1 MGVYRVPEEAGA
13 VTAPYDPFGARAVLS
28 LPDRNVTYYR
38 LAAVSDHSPVGF
50 DRVPVTVKV
59 LLENVLRSVRAG
71 RATPED
77 ALLLASW
84 QPGGGAGREFP
95 FFPARVLL
103 QDLTG
108 VPVLV
113 DLAAMRAAVA
123 RLGGDARR
131 VNPVVPADLVID
143 HSVQVDFFGTATAL
157 LRNVEKEYERNR
169 ERYALF
175 RWAQQA
181 FDNLRIVPPGT
192 GIVHQVNLEALAP
205 VVWRRAVEGE
215 VVAFPDT
222 LVGTDSHTPMVNAL
236 GVLGWGVGGIE
247 AEAVLLGHPL
257 SLRVPEIVGVRLL
270 GQMPEGSTATDLVL
284 TLTQVLRRV
293 GVVGAFVEFFGE
305 GIRSLSLPDRATV
318 SNMAP
323 EYGATSAL
331 FPIDASTLEYL
342 RLTGR
347 SEAQITLVERYAKA
361 QGLFRL
367 EGSPEP
373 VCDRLVEFDLSAVE
387 PSVAGPRR
395 PQDRVALAD
404 TERSFRQ
411 AFPAPAERAV
421 AVDIG
426 GTPVRLADGAVAI
439 AAITSCTNTSN
450 PAVMVAAGLLAK
462 KAVARGLAV
471 APWVKTSLAPG
482 SAVVTAYLAR
492 AGLLPYLEALRFHL
506 VGYGCTT
513 CIGNSGPLPPPVARA
528 VEEHGLVVA
537 AVLSGNRNFEGRIH
551 PLVRASYLMSPPLVV
566 AFAIAGT
573 VAVDLT
579 ADPLGYDPN
588 GEPVYLRDLW
598 PTSEEV
604 RQALASALGSPRESS
619 DEGTLFQGDLR
630 WRSLPS
636 PAGEVYRWDPASTY
650 IREAPFFDDLSPDPS
665 GPADILGAR
674 VLAVLGDSVTTDH
687 ISPAGAIP
695 VDSPA
700 GQYLRAHGV
709 PPAEFNTYG
718 ARRGNHEVMVRGTFA
733 SVRLRNR
740 LVPDREGGWTEYL
753 PTGEVVPIYEAA
765 VRYQARG
772 TPLLVLA
779 GKEYGTGSS
788 RDWAAKG
795 TRLLG
800 VRAVL
805 AESFERIHRS
815 NLAYMGVL
823 PLQFLPGQ
831 TAESLGLTG
840 RETYDIV
847 GLARSLG
854 PGSQVTVRV
863 RRDDGSQGEF
873 RVLLRLDTSAE
884 VEAYRHGG
892 ILPLVARQILAGTRS
907 RP

>member
-50 DRVPVTVKV
+50 DRVPVTV
-59 LLENVLRSVRAG
+59 
-71 RATPED
+71 
-77 ALLLASW
+77 
-84 QPGGGAGREFP
+84 
-95 FFPARVLL
+95 RVLL

-157 LRNVEKEYERNR
+157 LRNVEKEYERNQ

-373 VCDRLVEFDLSAVE
+373 VCDRLVEF
-387 PSVAGPRR
+387 
-395 PQDRVALAD
+395 
-404 TERSFRQ
+404 
-411 AFPAPAERAV
+411 
-421 AVDIG
+421 
-426 GTPVRLADGAVAI
+426 
-439 AAITSCTNTSN
+439 
-450 PAVMVAAGLLAK
+450 
-462 KAVARGLAV
+462 
-471 APWVKTSLAPG
+471 
-482 SAVVTAYLAR
+482 
-492 AGLLPYLEALRFHL
+492 
-506 VGYGCTT
+506 
-513 CIGNSGPLPPPVARA
+513 
-528 VEEHGLVVA
+528 
-537 AVLSGNRNFEGRIH
+537 
-551 PLVRASYLMSPPLVV
+551 
-566 AFAIAGT
+566 
-573 VAVDLT
+573 
-579 ADPLGYDPN
+579 
-588 GEPVYLRDLW
+588 
-598 PTSEEV
+598 
-604 RQALASALGSPRESS
+604 
-619 DEGTLFQGDLR
+619 
-630 WRSLPS
+630 
-636 PAGEVYRWDPASTY
+636 
-650 IREAPFFDDLSPDPS
+650 
-665 GPADILGAR
+665 
-674 VLAVLGDSVTTDH
+674 
-687 ISPAGAIP
+687 
-695 VDSPA
+695 
-700 GQYLRAHGV
+700 
-709 PPAEFNTYG
+709 
-718 ARRGNHEVMVRGTFA
+718 
-733 SVRLRNR
+733 
-740 LVPDREGGWTEYL
+740 
-753 PTGEVVPIYEAA
+753 
-765 VRYQARG
+765 
-772 TPLLVLA
+772 
-779 GKEYGTGSS
+779 
-788 RDWAAKG
+788 
-795 TRLLG
+795 
-800 VRAVL
+800 
-805 AESFERIHRS
+805 
-815 NLAYMGVL
+815 
-823 PLQFLPGQ
+823 
-831 TAESLGLTG
+831 
-840 RETYDIV
+840 
-847 GLARSLG
+847 
-854 PGSQVTVRV
+854 
-863 RRDDGSQGEF
+863 
-873 RVLLRLDTSAE
+873 
-884 VEAYRHGG
+884 
-892 ILPLVARQILAGTRS
+892 
-907 RP
+907 